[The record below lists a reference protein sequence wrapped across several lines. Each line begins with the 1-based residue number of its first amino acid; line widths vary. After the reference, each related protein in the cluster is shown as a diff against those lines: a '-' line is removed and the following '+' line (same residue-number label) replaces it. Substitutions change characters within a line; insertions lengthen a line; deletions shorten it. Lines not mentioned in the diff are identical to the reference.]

1 MLGISCLTEYSNE
14 TRVLKNGFIMA
25 KIGIIGNGS
34 IASSI
39 VAKLQ
44 DTEQKIVV
52 VKDEVNSIL
61 EQGTTIYINNTYHHL
76 DSRSPSKTQ
85 LRKCEKGLHEFQ
97 ETQFTTTENSI
108 VKKQWFC
115 KHCGTSMHNRG

>member
-1 MLGISCLTEYSNE
+1 MT
-14 TRVLKNGFIMA
+14 

-61 EQGTTIYINNTYHHL
+61 EQGTTMYIKNTYHHL

-85 LRKCEKGLHEFQ
+85 LKKCEKGLHEFK
-97 ETQFTTTENSI
+97 ESNYKSDKDGMLVT
-108 VKKQWFC
+108 KKEWVCQ
-115 KHCGTSMHNRG
+115 HCGINMRNRG

>member
-1 MLGISCLTEYSNE
+1 
-14 TRVLKNGFIMA
+14 MA

-85 LRKCEKGLHEFQ
+85 LRKCEKGWHEFKKKNKDEQ
-97 ETQFTTTENSI
+97 QKKEKIWENTSLKR
-108 VKKQWFC
+108 KKPPTDLRQSAAIW
-115 KHCGTSMHNRG
+115 

>member
-1 MLGISCLTEYSNE
+1 MRIYNVLHAWHQLPNGIFKRNTKGNCAK
-14 TRVLKNGFIMA
+14 RVLKNGFIMA

-34 IASSI
+34 MASSI

-61 EQGTTIYINNTYHHL
+61 EQGTT
-76 DSRSPSKTQ
+76 PSKTQ
-85 LRKCEKGLHEFQ
+85 LRKCEKGLHEFK
-97 ETQFTTTENSI
+97 EKNKE
-108 VKKQWFC
+108 WFC
-115 KHCGTSMHNRG
+115 QHCGINMCNRG

>member
-1 MLGISCLTEYSNE
+1 
-14 TRVLKNGFIMA
+14 MA

-44 DTEQKIVV
+44 DTELKIVEIQ
-52 VKDEVNSIL
+52 KENNSIL
-61 EQGTTIYINNTYHHL
+61 EQGTTMYIENTYHNL

-85 LRKCEKGLHEFQ
+85 LRKCEKGLHEFK
-97 ETQFTTTENSI
+97 EKNKE
-108 VKKQWFC
+108 WFC
-115 KHCGTSMHNRG
+115 QHCGINMRNRG